1 MKRARA
7 WLKEAWI
14 RLKACKEL
22 IFADSYMVFT
32 RAGKTTFTCCDAKL
46 YDPVIDRAL
55 DESCLAMAR
64 RVDLDEFVVGG
75 ESVAN
80 EANDILR
87 RASGEA

>member
-1 MKRARA
+1 MP
-7 WLKEAWI
+7 
-14 RLKACKEL
+14 
-22 IFADSYMVFT
+22 SN
-32 RAGKTTFTCCDAKL
+32 GG
-46 YDPVIDRAL
+46 RAL

-80 EANDILR
+80 EAKDILR